1 MSDTAIDAR
10 AVEPDS
16 HAILES
22 LIAAARREG
31 ADAADALTLSSRS
44 LTVSRRMGE
53 IEDLNRSE
61 TDAFGLR
68 LLIDGRQAAVALTD
82 AAPEAIREAAA
93 RAVAMARAAPRDPC
107 AGLADSAGLADP
119 RTLPDLDLN
128 DPAPLAEDDL
138 DALARRA
145 EDAARAVDGVTN
157 SGGAEASWQRTRIG
171 LATSDGFLSD
181 YEGTTTSLSV
191 AVLAGEGT
199 AMVRDYAMSH
209 ARHAADLEDAET
221 VGRRAG
227 DRTVAR
233 LGGGRIPTG
242 AMPVVF
248 EPRTARS
255 LLGHF
260 AQAINGGGV
269 ARGTS
274 FLKHSMGERIFA
286 PGVAIIDDA
295 RVLRGPGSRPF
306 DGEGVATGRIDLVD
320 DGALK
325 SWLLDSYTA
334 RKLGLATTGSA
345 ARGLSSPPSPAPSNL
360 WMAAGT
366 VSPDALIGEIER
378 GFLVTELIGMGVNPV
393 TGDYS
398 RGAAGFLIENGEIRQ
413 PVSEITIAGNL
424 RDMFRRLTPADD
436 LVLRYGMDAPTVRVE
451 GMTIAGA

>member
-1 MSDTAIDAR
+1 MSDTASQTADTDRTGPVIL
-10 AVEPDS
+10 DS
-16 HAILES
+16 L
-22 LIAAARREG
+22 LDAARQAG
-31 ADAADALTLSSRS
+31 AESADALTLSSRS
-44 LTVSRRMGE
+44 LTVSRRLGE

-68 LLIDGRQAAVALTD
+68 VLIDGRQAAVALTD
-82 AAPEAIREAAA
+82 SAPDAIREAAA

-107 AGLADSAGLADP
+107 AGLADAARLADP
-119 RTLPDLDLN
+119 SALPDLDLC
-128 DPAPLAEDDL
+128 DPVPLSEDDL
-138 DALARRA
+138 DTLARRA
-145 EDAARAVDGVTN
+145 EDTARAIKGVTN

-171 LATSDGFLSD
+171 LATSDGFLGS
-181 YEGTTTSLSV
+181 YQGTMSALSV
-191 AVLAGEGT
+191 AMLAGEGT
-199 AMVRDYAMSH
+199 GMVRDYAMSR

-233 LGGGRIPTG
+233 LGDGRLPTG

-260 AQAINGGGV
+260 AQAVNGGGI

-274 FLKHSMGERIFA
+274 FLKNSMGEQVFA
-286 PGVAIIDDA
+286 PGVAIVDDA
-295 RVLRGPGSRPF
+295 RIQRGPGSRPF
-306 DGEGVATGRIDLVD
+306 DGEGVVTGRLDLIA
-320 DGALK
+320 DGVLK
-325 SWLLDSYTA
+325 SWILDSYTG
-334 RKLGLATTGSA
+334 RKLDLGTTGSA
-345 ARGLSSPPSPAPSNL
+345 SRGLSAPPSPSSSNL
-360 WMAAGT
+360 YMAAGI

-398 RGAAGFLIENGEIRQ
+398 RGAAGFLIENGQIRH

-436 LVLRYGMDAPTVRVE
+436 LVLRYGMDAPTLRIE